1 MSGAVRLRF
10 SVPIEQEET
19 LAGWLWSAGGAG
31 LELDPEP
38 AGGRLTGWLYFDE
51 EAAPDAGAR
60 ATFAAWC
67 AGGTLGAAEPVAG
80 RDWLEPWR
88 TRSGPIEIGD
98 RFLVDPREPEE
109 VGAPYD
115 PGDRFLLRLPART
128 AFGVGSHES
137 TRLALELLEETGCAG
152 LRVLDV
158 GCGTG
163 ILAFAAHRLG
173 ASQVVAFDVDP
184 AAALLVRQY
193 GALNGGPPVR
203 VFAGSLAAVSI
214 AGAGS
219 DSIRFDLALVNV
231 IPDEIG
237 GDLPG
242 LRACLGERARA
253 LFSGILLDQEEAAKR
268 RITSHGFRPRGRRVE
283 GEWVALAMEVDP

>member
-10 SVPIEQEET
+10 SIPPDQEEA
-19 LAGWLWSAGGAG
+19 LAGWLWSAGGGG
-31 LELDPEP
+31 LELDGEADADRP
-38 AGGRLTGWLYFDE
+38 TGWLYF
-51 EAAPDAGAR
+51 AAGGAPDAEAR
-60 ATFAAWC
+60 AAFEAWC
-67 AGGTLGAAEPVAG
+67 PGATLGVAESVAE

-88 TRSGPIEIGD
+88 TRSGPIEIGG

-163 ILAFAAHRLG
+163 ILAFAAHLLG
-173 ASQVVAFDVDP
+173 AREVVAFDVDP

-193 GALNGGPPVR
+193 GALNGRPPVR

-214 AGAGS
+214 AGVGLAS
-219 DSIRFDLALVNV
+219 CRFDLALVNV

-237 GDLPG
+237 GDLPS
-242 LRACLGERARA
+242 LRACLSERASA
-253 LFSGILLDQEEAAKR
+253 LFSGILLDQEEAAKQ
-268 RITSHGFRPRGRRVE
+268 RIASHGFRPRGRKEE